1 MLRATSAVSALTLL
15 ATGCLFGARR
25 GAPPPVPRESQAEMS
40 ARFPASPTTYRH
52 CVDVGVSGD
61 LEDEFIPVTYAIT
74 PEAITSHDGDR
85 EPTVFGLG
93 RHYDMGDEVYV
104 AGSDSDGFN
113 TLYLVGDFL
122 YSARERRIG
131 SDLSIGYICSRT
143 DDAGA
148 IRAMDG
154 KAHLA
159 YLKAYRDLR
168 SAVASEDYSAR
179 MKEARARQEAKAA
192 AAAGQPD
199 FTAEQRAQIE
209 RARTMVALAIEASA
223 RNASAPITLWVTLA
237 LADGTTMRVG
247 IGNPI
252 FDEVLGY
259 SKISGEVGMLLAVW
273 SKDDPTLRVEEEVY
287 FSLDTAQALV
297 CRGRTGLSGVD
308 PDASGA
314 MSYVGQPGER
324 GPDVTV
330 EITTTGR
337 TNPEGEQILRY
348 RLRCGDE
355 ERVFDASATSPVEV
369 ASHGGKGGH
378 GIPRQNYDGTSGGA
392 GGDGGDITIIADPSV
407 LRYNVSASSHG
418 GPGGNASSHARTAIH
433 RMGRRGP
440 AGADGDVVE
449 RRAPVTLP

>member
-25 GAPPPVPRESQAEMS
+25 VAPPPVPSESQAEMS

-85 EPTVFGLG
+85 EPTVLALG

-104 AGSDSDGFN
+104 AGSDSDGYD
-113 TLYLVGDFL
+113 TLYLVGDFI
-122 YSARERRIG
+122 YGARERRFG
-131 SDLSIGYICSRT
+131 GDLSIQYICSRT

-159 YLKAYRDLR
+159 YLAAYRDLR
-168 SAVASEDYSAR
+168 SPIASKAYSAR
-179 MKEARARQEAKAA
+179 MDEARARQEAKAA
-192 AAAGQPD
+192 AAGQQD
-199 FTAEQRAQIE
+199 FTAEQLAQIE

-223 RNASAPITLWVTLA
+223 RNASAPLTLWVTLA

-252 FDEVLGY
+252 FDEILDY
-259 SKISGEVGMLLAVW
+259 SKITGEVGMLLEVW
-273 SKDDPTLRVEEEVY
+273 SKDDPKLRVEEEVY

-308 PDASGA
+308 PDASGG

-330 EITTTGR
+330 EIATTGR

-392 GGDGGDITIIADPSV
+392 GGDGGDITIIVDPSV
-407 LRYNVSASSHG
+407 RRHNVSASSHG
-418 GPGGNASSHARTAIH
+418 GPGGNASSHHRTPIH
-433 RMGRRGP
+433 KMGRRGP
-440 AGADGDVVE
+440 AGAKGDVEE
-449 RRAPVTLP
+449 RRAPVTIP